1 MSIKIA
7 IYEDNRALRESLTYL
22 VSGVKGFELCGAFPN
37 CLSALEN
44 CRENK
49 PDVILMDINMPGMS
63 GIEATR
69 LIKEHYPDVNIL
81 ILTVFDDKERIFDA
95 LCAGATGYLLKKSS
109 AQQIVEAIE
118 DLHAGG
124 SPMSSEIARK
134 VLNFF
139 HKEPPKENCYDLS
152 DRELEVL
159 HCLAEGDSY
168 KMIGDRCCISMGTVR
183 SHINNIYRKLQVNSK
198 SEAVVKAMQEKL
210 V

>member
-7 IYEDNRALRESLTYL
+7 VYEDNRALRESLTYL
-22 VSGVKGFELCGAFPN
+22 VSGIEGFELCGAFPN

-49 PDVILMDINMPGMS
+49 PNVILMDINMPGMS

-69 LIKEHYPDVNIL
+69 LIKDHLPEVNIL

-134 VLNFF
+134 VLDFF
-139 HKEPPKENCYDLS
+139 HKEVPKENCYDLS
-152 DRELEVL
+152 ERELEVL
-159 HCLAEGDSY
+159 HCLALGDSY

-198 SEAVVKAMQEKL
+198 SEAVVKAMQERL

>member
-1 MSIKIA
+1 MKIA
-7 IYEDNRALRESLTYL
+7 IYEDNNALRESLTYL
-22 VSGVKGFELCGAFPN
+22 ISGTQKMELCGAFSN
-37 CLSALEN
+37 CLSAVEN
-44 CRENK
+44 CRAER

-69 LIKEHYPDVNIL
+69 LIKERFPDINIL

-118 DLHAGG
+118 DLYHGG
-124 SPMSSEIARK
+124 SPMSGEIARK
-134 VLNFF
+134 VLDFF
-139 HKEPPKENCYDLS
+139 HLQPVNENQYDLS
-152 DRELEVL
+152 DREREVL
-159 HCLAEGDSY
+159 QCLAKGDSY

-198 SEAVVKAMQEKL
+198 SEAVVKAMKEKL